1 MIIDFIVKSKIYIFT
16 LFILGLIFFG
26 ISFIFHDFIVLI
38 DDWFIKTVSE
48 NIVNDGLTQFMK
60 VITNLGGVLVFVS
73 FLIVVFL
80 VVSNKKI
87 GFCMF
92 INILIAYI
100 FSVLFKNLFRR
111 SRPLIMLIEKPID
124 FSFPSGHTMCSIVFY
139 GFLIYVVSKF
149 VKNVNI
155 KRVINIILIIII
167 FLVPFSRLYLGV
179 HFFTDIF
186 GGMILGIVCL
196 LMFINYVKIKELL

>member
-1 MIIDFIVKSKIYIFT
+1 MIIDFIVKSKIYIFA
-16 LFILGLIFFG
+16 LVILGLIFFG
-26 ISFIFHDFIVLI
+26 ISFVFHDFIVLI

-60 VITNLGGVLVFVS
+60 VITNLGGVLFFVS

-87 GFCMF
+87 GYCMF
-92 INILIAYI
+92 INLLIAYI
-100 FSVLFKNLFRR
+100 FSLLFKNIFRS

-186 GGMILGIVCL
+186 AGMILGIVCL

>member
-1 MIIDFIVKSKIYIFT
+1 MIIDFIVKSKIYIFA
-16 LFILGLIFFG
+16 LVILGLIFFG
-26 ISFIFHDFIVLI
+26 ISFVFHDFIVLI

-60 VITNLGGVLVFVS
+60 VITNLGGVLFFVS

-87 GFCMF
+87 GYCMF
-92 INILIAYI
+92 INLLIAYI
-100 FSVLFKNLFRR
+100 FSVLFKNIFRR

-186 GGMILGIVCL
+186 AGMILGIVCL

>member
-1 MIIDFIVKSKIYIFT
+1 MIIDFIVKSKIYIFA
-16 LFILGLIFFG
+16 LVILGLIFFG
-26 ISFIFHDFIVLI
+26 ISFVFHDFIVLI

-92 INILIAYI
+92 INLLIAYI
-100 FSVLFKNLFRR
+100 FSVLFKNVFRR

>member
-92 INILIAYI
+92 INLLIAYI
-100 FSVLFKNLFRR
+100 FSVLFKNVFRR

>member
-60 VITNLGGVLVFVS
+60 VITNLGGVLFFVS

-87 GFCMF
+87 GYCMF
-92 INILIAYI
+92 INLLIAYI
-100 FSVLFKNLFRR
+100 FSVLFKNIFRR

>member
-92 INILIAYI
+92 INLLIAYI
-100 FSVLFKNLFRR
+100 FSVLFKNVFRR

-139 GFLIYVVSKF
+139 GFLIF
-149 VKNVNI
+149 
-155 KRVINIILIIII
+155 
-167 FLVPFSRLYLGV
+167 
-179 HFFTDIF
+179 
-186 GGMILGIVCL
+186 
-196 LMFINYVKIKELL
+196 